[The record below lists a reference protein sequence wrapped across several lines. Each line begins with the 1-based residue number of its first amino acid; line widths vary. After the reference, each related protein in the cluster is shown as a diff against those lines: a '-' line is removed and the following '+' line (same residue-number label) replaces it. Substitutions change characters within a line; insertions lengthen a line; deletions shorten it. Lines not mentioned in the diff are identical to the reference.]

1 MKDIK
6 EYEEFVKEQ
15 EDLYQSMKD
24 DLDKIMWLF
33 KRTSLESDIES
44 AINIKDLAKEFISNS
59 AIVYSNIIRYVDIT
73 SMTDES
79 SLDQYLEDDDPE
91 GFMNEWG
98 DYKRTPVDGK
108 MVLYAVPGE
117 SKIVNIDKDKKS
129 EEAKE
134 EVEGENMNNTEDIE
148 IDMKLVDT
156 PIPGPSFH
164 GESWYR
170 CPKCKIGFEYFDTK
184 FERGFVH
191 IKGKIYK
198 HTQNDCNQLIDM
210 S

>member
-15 EDLYQSMKD
+15 EDLYQSTKD

-44 AINIKDLAKEFISNS
+44 AINIKDLANEFICNS
-59 AIVYSNIIRYVDIT
+59 AIVYSNIIRYVDIA

-117 SKIVNIDKDKKS
+117 SKIVNIDKDEKS
-129 EEAKE
+129 EETKE
-134 EVEGENMNNTEDIE
+134 DGNKNMNNTEDIE
-148 IDMKLVDT
+148 IDMNLVDR

-164 GESWYR
+164 GESWFK
-170 CPKCKIGFEYFDTK
+170 CPKCKNGFEYFDTE